1 MTGQNFL
8 VILVIRNSI
17 DIRLEILHIKF
28 KKKYNIESSC
38 YSSQDGFY

>member
-17 DIRLEILHIKF
+17 DIRLEILHINLRK
-28 KKKYNIESSC
+28 NII
-38 YSSQDGFY
+38 